1 MPAPTCGKS
10 LLASETIT
18 ASGGLEINVDH
29 GENGAL
35 VRLSGRLH
43 IDSSPALRERLLAIL
58 QAKPPEAITVDL
70 TDVLYVDLSGVATL
84 IEALKIARNRKSTL
98 RLEGLHG
105 PLLHQFEVTGLL
117 ALFEATGHA
126 SALSV
131 SKVL

>member
-1 MPAPTCGKS
+1 
-10 LLASETIT
+10 LASETIT

-43 IDSSPALRERLLAIL
+43 IDSSPALRERLL
-58 QAKPPEAITVDL
+58 AKPPEAITVDL